1 MHVAESA
8 KYLASCADNWMPYPD
23 ATSRHVESSV
33 GLVDT
38 RDRLTV
44 GKAILC
50 VGITVATHV
59 GLGMPEFGEEVR
71 SVIV

>member
-23 ATSRHVESSV
+23 ATSRHVEF
-33 GLVDT
+33 
-38 RDRLTV
+38 
-44 GKAILC
+44 C